1 MARITKDD
9 FRPDKPKR
17 RRRKPMT
24 EEQKA
29 AATER
34 LAKAR
39 EARLKKNPPKLKHVH
54 PNVLALPDEDTF
66 SYKNV
71 KQQIKVNKEKLP
83 ELKRQMRA
91 NVKGAIAQ
99 HESVA
104 SYVRSM
110 ENYLKSSTWTDMFAG
125 ENQERKVTFRS
136 IAPAYDSD
144 GNIKRQQGVYY
155 DDLGFVWKGEES
167 EDDYS

>member
-1 MARITKDD
+1 MAKITKDD

-17 RRRKPMT
+17 RRRKPRT

-29 AATER
+29 AAAER

-39 EARLKKNPPKLKHVH
+39 EIRAKKNPPQLKGVH
-54 PNVLALPDEDTF
+54 PDVLAIPEEDTF

-71 KQQIKVNKEKLP
+71 KGWIKANKEKLP
-83 ELKRQMRA
+83 ELNRQARA

-99 HESVA
+99 RESIS

-110 ENYLKSSTWTDMFAG
+110 ENYRYKMCTTGCMVAWSWVSVAQL
-125 ENQERKVTFRS
+125 E
-136 IAPAYDSD
+136 
-144 GNIKRQQGVYY
+144 
-155 DDLGFVWKGEES
+155 
-167 EDDYS
+167 

>member
-71 KQQIKVNKEKLP
+71 KQWIKVNKEKLP

-104 SYVRSM
+104 SYIRAM

-136 IAPAYDSD
+136 IANAYDSD
-144 GNIKRQQGVYY
+144 GNIKRQRGVYY
-155 DDLGFVWKGEES
+155 DDLGFVWRGEES
-167 EDDYS
+167 EDDYN

>member
-39 EARLKKNPPKLKHVH
+39 EARLKKIPTKLKIKLTN
-54 PNVLALPDEDTF
+54 PTRPKK
-66 SYKNV
+66 SV
-71 KQQIKVNKEKLP
+71 K
-83 ELKRQMRA
+83 
-91 NVKGAIAQ
+91 
-99 HESVA
+99 
-104 SYVRSM
+104 
-110 ENYLKSSTWTDMFAG
+110 
-125 ENQERKVTFRS
+125 
-136 IAPAYDSD
+136 
-144 GNIKRQQGVYY
+144 
-155 DDLGFVWKGEES
+155 
-167 EDDYS
+167 